1 MVTNVKCCIHHILNM
16 QKGVAA
22 IIGGVVGG
30 IAGFFAGG
38 PVGAAAGTAIGAAAG
53 AIIASDRNVRRNLL
67 YITI

>member
-1 MVTNVKCCIHHILNM
+1 MVTNVKCCIHHTLM

-38 PVGAAAGTAIGAAAG
+38 PVGAAAGAAIGAAAG
-53 AIIASDRNVRRNLL
+53 TIIASDRNVRRNLL